1 MLLYISGS
9 YPDNKEGIASGAK
22 VLLDAMIDVVGT
34 EQLLLLTTNTPI
46 ITNSIDTNAKC
57 EYKLLSNWKVNK
69 RNKEIIYNILD
80 AYPIT
85 AIHMEYPGDLY
96 GKTFLASFLPLIV
109 CKYNKKKKKNITFN
123 VRLHEFTRSRFLRK
137 IAILPIL
144 RYADRIYVPALKD
157 REIVTKYAKNKV
169 LQTTIG
175 TNIKV
180 VSNELIQND
189 KVTISYFGSVY
200 PGKGIEHMLSIW
212 KQLKEKDEGDIFD
225 FKIIGEIDTDKD
237 NHFREYHEQ
246 VWKWIEE
253 YGLKDC
259 INVTGYISD
268 EEVSEE
274 IQHTQIA
281 TLFYEDGLT
290 LRRGSFLAYLAHG
303 IPIVTSE
310 GDKEAHMLF
319 DDHKGIVMA
328 ESDEDIIN
336 SIFRLSRI
344 NKEKR
349 EEIRNDNIELSKHF
363 DWSLIAENFMR
374 DYGIK

>member
-1 MLLYISGS
+1 M
-9 YPDNKEGIASGAK
+9 
-22 VLLDAMIDVVGT
+22 
-34 EQLLLLTTNTPI
+34 
-46 ITNSIDTNAKC
+46 
-57 EYKLLSNWKVNK
+57 
-69 RNKEIIYNILD
+69 
-80 AYPIT
+80 
-85 AIHMEYPGDLY
+85 
-96 GKTFLASFLPLIV
+96 
-109 CKYNKKKKKNITFN
+109 
-123 VRLHEFTRSRFLRK
+123 RLHEFTRSRFLRK

-157 REIVTKYAKNKV
+157 REIVTKYAKNRV

-212 KQLKEKDEGDIFD
+212 KQLKEKDAGDIFD

-303 IPIVTSE
+303 IPIITSE

-319 DDHKGIVMA
+319 ADHQGIVMA
-328 ESDEDIIN
+328 ESDEEIIN
-336 SIFRLSRI
+336 SILRLSSI
-344 NKEKR
+344 KKEKR
-349 EEIRNDNIELSKHF
+349 EKIRNDNIDLSKHF
-363 DWSLIAENFMR
+363 DWSVIAENFMR